1 VENRF
6 IHISS
11 SFTTLVRI
19 YWLMPESDGMDL
31 IAAHPKNFIDLKF
44 NRFSGVPSR
53 RIGLLSTFW
62 YTQGM
67 RRISNVLG
75 IDDGPFSMAQRE
87 GVPIAGAVFAGG
99 RLDGVLMGSVT
110 RDGNDAAAAICRMV
124 ETSRF
129 RGHIRLIMLQGIA
142 LGGFNVV
149 DAFAL
154 NRRLGLPVLVVA
166 RRKPD
171 LGGIKQVL
179 LTAIPNGED
188 KWRIIQRLGPMEP
201 CEGLFIQRLEI
212 AEGMAADVIRRMARH
227 SRIPEP
233 LRTAHL
239 IAGAMACG
247 QSRGNP

>member
-1 VENRF
+1 
-6 IHISS
+6 
-11 SFTTLVRI
+11 
-19 YWLMPESDGMDL
+19 
-31 IAAHPKNFIDLKF
+31 
-44 NRFSGVPSR
+44 
-53 RIGLLSTFW
+53 
-62 YTQGM
+62 M

-75 IDDGPFSMAQRE
+75 IDDGPFSMGQRE

-171 LGGIKQVL
+171 LDGIKQVL

-188 KWRIIQRLGPMEP
+188 KWRIIQRLGPMES

-212 AEGMAADVIRRMARH
+212 EEGMAADVIRRMARH

-239 IAGAMACG
+239 IAGAMGCG